1 MTSPPYPPYPA
12 AANSSSLLFAD
23 GGGDVYDASWKV
35 LSFAPYR
42 LP

>member
-12 AANSSSLLFAD
+12 AANSSCFCLLVA
-23 GGGDVYDASWKV
+23 GVMPMMSWEV